1 MRLTILFFLLVSFLY
16 SQKADLT
23 SAILAF
29 NKKDNLA
36 AKELIDNAYNKF
48 LEKGMDVY
56 KPKLISKFWHN
67 RGQIYLALSDTS
79 EGDLNEAIR
88 SFLNDISLNAKGGLQ
103 KKSINALNL
112 CAIKCLNKADENYKK
127 ALELFETNKD
137 LAKESLFKSADLFL
151 QTYNIRKNQS
161 IGIID
166 TASLFNA
173 CLLYSDI
180 DDPLSDELALA
191 QAKELVKLNSKDEKF
206 QIRLLVC
213 LEKKGDNALML
224 SALNSARASI
234 PNSQEIINREVNFY
248 ISIDD
253 KEWLK
258 KSLSNAIQSDSE
270 NPVLHFALGTALQS
284 LGDNEGAKNSYLRS
298 IQLDNNYFD
307 AHNNLA
313 SMYLEETASLIKKM
327 NKLGSSSSDQR
338 KYNNYKKKRNDLYN
352 ESIPHLEE
360 CVRIQAKNITILNVL
375 KEIYYKVGDAKNMR
389 RIKSIIDSL

>member
-1 MRLTILFFLLVSFLY
+1 MRLTFTFFLFFSFLY

-29 NKKDNLA
+29 QKKDNLA

-48 LEKGMDVY
+48 MEKGMDIH
-56 KPKLISKFWHN
+56 KPKIISKFWYN
-67 RGQIYLALSDTS
+67 RGQIYLAL
-79 EGDLNEAIR
+79 EDLNTAIE
-88 SFLNDISLNAKGGLQ
+88 SFMNDVELNAKGGQQ

-127 ALELFETNKD
+127 ALDLFETNKD
-137 LAKESLFKSADLFL
+137 LAKENLFKSADLFL
-151 QTYNIRKNQS
+151 QTYNIRKSES

-166 TASLFNA
+166 TSSLFNA

-180 DDPLSDELALA
+180 GDPNSDDLALKQA
-191 QAKELVKLNSKDEKF
+191 QELVKLNPEDEKF

-213 LEKKGDNALML
+213 LEKKGDNDSLL
-224 SALNSARASI
+224 SAINFARNKI
-234 PNSQEIINREVNFY
+234 PNSQDIINREVNFY

-253 KEWLK
+253 KEGLK
-258 KSLSNAIQSDSE
+258 NSLDNAIKSDSE

-284 LGDNEGAKNSYLRS
+284 LDDKEGAKNSYIRS
-298 IQLDNNYFD
+298 IELNNNYFD
-307 AHNNLA
+307 AYNNLA

-338 KYNNYKKKRNDLYN
+338 KYNNYKKKRDDLYN

-360 CVRIQAKNITILNVL
+360 CVRIQSDNVTILNVL
-375 KEIYYKVGDAKNMR
+375 KEIYYKVGDIKNMR
-389 RIKSIIDSL
+389 RIKSIVDSL